1 MTIEPSPTAEA
12 TRLTDP
18 GLLVQ
23 IGDGLPDVVDG
34 ARAHAAAVVEDPV
47 HRGLADS
54 GLTRYLPDRVGVG
67 HATFLMDF

>member
-1 MTIEPSPTAEA
+1 MSWTTSRVTRRAAIRGLAATGLAMPS
-12 TRLTDP
+12 
-18 GLLVQ
+18 VF
-23 IGDGLPDVVDG
+23 
-34 ARAHAAAVVEDPV
+34 RAHAAAAVEDPV